1 MEEPGGNCRHEPVQK
16 MVTQKGSAQPSTEEE
31 FQEAEKVRLIKK
43 NHDPL
48 VILIFLFP
56 DFNHGIGSELT
67 KQTSH

>member
-1 MEEPGGNCRHEPVQK
+1 MEEPGRNFRPEPVQK
-16 MVTQKGSAQPSTEEE
+16 MVTKKGSGQPSPEEK
-31 FQEAEKVRLIKK
+31 FQEAEKVRLVEK

-56 DFNHGIGSELT
+56 NFNHSIGSELT